1 MRMSIGLIIIIV
13 ILFLI
18 FLSWIKKEDLNK
30 KLEKIKKFPEVTY
43 IPDMSKN
50 LIFDCLNLNKTVVI
64 SKEIESKCTKEKNEY
79 DEILPINTEKIDI
92 KRVLILLHGIRD
104 SKDDWR
110 TKGKLV
116 ENYHYLLKKNSIEEM
131 AFILPESG
139 YNGESWYTNFYH
151 ERDFKYE
158 DYFIKEL
165 LPQIKKEFPNA
176 KFGIVGFSMGGYGA
190 FKLGIRSVG
199 MFDVVGSISGAV
211 SLIRMISNKRVL
223 RFFKYIYIPKIL
235 FEKFEKK
242 HFVRVFS
249 SKGRKILK
257 EDVYSIFKKLKYEKY
272 KNIKFYASVGTEDK
286 EPYLMLQQ
294 WIDIVGRMKKYKY
307 KFKAYLYKNQ
317 THTWDYVSKDLG
329 NFLKY
334 FYENTK

>member
-1 MRMSIGLIIIIV
+1 
-13 ILFLI
+13 
-18 FLSWIKKEDLNK
+18 
-30 KLEKIKKFPEVTY
+30 
-43 IPDMSKN
+43 
-50 LIFDCLNLNKTVVI
+50 
-64 SKEIESKCTKEKNEY
+64 
-79 DEILPINTEKIDI
+79 
-92 KRVLILLHGIRD
+92 
-104 SKDDWR
+104 
-110 TKGKLV
+110 
-116 ENYHYLLKKNSIEEM
+116 
-131 AFILPESG
+131 
-139 YNGESWYTNFYH
+139 
-151 ERDFKYE
+151 
-158 DYFIKEL
+158 
-165 LPQIKKEFPNA
+165 
-176 KFGIVGFSMGGYGA
+176 MGGYGA

>member
-1 MRMSIGLIIIIV
+1 MNTGWIIIIV
-13 ILFLI
+13 IFFLF
-18 FLSWIKKEDLNK
+18 FLSKIRKENLNK

-43 IPDMSKN
+43 IPEMTKN
-50 LIFDCLNLNKTVVI
+50 LIFDCLNLNKTVTI
-64 SKEIESKCTKEKNEY
+64 SKEFQSESTKEKIGY
-79 DEILPINTEKIDI
+79 DEILPIKMEKIEI

-110 TKGKLV
+110 TKGKLI

-131 AFILPESG
+131 AFVIPESG

-151 ERDFKYE
+151 EKDFKYE

-165 LPQIKKEFPNA
+165 FPQIKKEFPNA

-190 FKLGIRSVG
+190 FKLGIRSC
-199 MFDVVGSISGAV
+199 MFEVVGSISGAV

-223 RFFKYIYIPKIL
+223 IFFKYIQVPKIL
-235 FEKFEKK
+235 FENFEKK

-257 EDVYSIFKKLKYEKY
+257 EDVYSIFKKLKYDKY
-272 KNIKFYASVGTEDK
+272 KNINFYASVGTEDK
-286 EPYLMLQQ
+286 EPYLMFQQ
-294 WIDIVGRMKKYKY
+294 WLDIVGRMKKYRY
-307 KFKAYLYKNQ
+307 KFKAYLYQNEI
-317 THTWDYVSKDLG
+317 HTWEYVSKDLG